1 MKHLK
6 PQGFSPGAIMGA
18 GETESCPQR
27 AYSPVL
33 TELGLELRISDTFS
47 SSTSHFLNLISL
59 LMKKKIFNF
68 TKISKYVIKKS
79 LITKQLFL
87 TPSIQ
92 HEKSVPKF
100 WRSITWSL

>member
-33 TELGLELRISDTFS
+33 TELGLELRISDTFP

-59 LMKKKIFNF
+59 LMKKKNI
-68 TKISKYVIKKS
+68 
-79 LITKQLFL
+79 
-87 TPSIQ
+87 
-92 HEKSVPKF
+92 
-100 WRSITWSL
+100 